1 MLFLSPAQKV
11 CYLNCIRILLQ
22 HGANPNCSY
31 RSNLTPLHVLIF
43 TVSENFTLNCDIQKQ
58 TNFDFI
64 KNILILLLQ
73 HGLDCN
79 ITSQNILQSVLEMLQ
94 NVRMQSVALD
104 MACVY
109 ELSLVLLQY
118 GADPSICLSNRIA
131 SGNNYLALNDF
142 LLEFD
147 RGRSST
153 GAHRAVSDGGGP
165 SSGASVAGSTNGN
178 DSLRNSFRANAK
190 NYLLF
195 YFIMLIMRKEFIII
209 DPEQTYSRIIHLFY
223 VSMKHEP
230 LYNCLKSLHN
240 LFIVQVPNRSIENL
254 SNIISTLYKK
264 PRTLKQMAR
273 VCIYEHLNR
282 KLAQN
287 INQLHLPPPLK
298 DYMLNF
304 DL

>member
-1 MLFLSPAQKV
+1 M
-11 CYLNCIRILLQ
+11 NCIRILLQ

-79 ITSQNILQSVLEMLQ
+79 IMSQNILQSVLEMLQ

-147 RGRSST
+147 RGRSS
-153 GAHRAVSDGGGP
+153 GAGHRAADSGG
-165 SSGASVAGSTNGN
+165 SSSASVSGTTNGN
-178 DSLRNSFRANAK
+178 DSLRNSFRNNAK

-195 YFIMLIMRKEFIII
+195 YFIMLIMRKEFIIF

-273 VCIYEHLNR
+273 VCIYEQLNR

-287 INQLHLPPPLK
+287 LNQLHLPPPLK